1 MKSPYQIIKR
11 PLITEKTTELQ
22 TQANKYTFEVT
33 LKANK
38 SQIKRALEEMYKVK
52 VLKVNTQKVK
62 GKTKRVGMHEGRT
75 PDWKKAVA
83 TLKAGDTIEGYGA

>member
-11 PLITEKTTELQ
+11 PVVTEKSSDLQ
-22 TQANKYTFEVT
+22 ARENKYTFEVT

-38 SQIKRALEEMYKVK
+38 FQIKRALEEMYKVK

-62 GKTKRVGMHEGRT
+62 GKTKRVGAHEGRT
-75 PDWKKAVA
+75 PDWKKAMV
-83 TLKAGDTIEGYGA
+83 TLKAGDIIEGLGA